1 MWILAIGLFD
11 SMRGRANDARL
22 VKNDLPS
29 VLASAGYQL
38 VRWQNAREVLAA
50 RVAKRRLPEAL
61 QLFLERWLSAE
72 TVRHFPELTPEAP
85 LTVTL
90 METAHAWQILSG
102 GLAEVPLER
111 ALLHLPA
118 LRAFW
123 SQELRREHFVA
134 LQALVPSVWMMDAAV
149 VPPGAVIAGLN
160 VTRWDAVRESERF
173 EIQDGLLLSKM
184 LPGNSVTAHYV
195 RDERGRIVLRDHAAV
210 G

>member
-22 VKNDLPS
+22 VKKDLPS

-72 TVRHFPELTPEAP
+72 TKCHFPELTPEAP

-90 METAHAWQILSG
+90 TEAVHGWQILSG

-134 LQALVPSVWMMDAAV
+134 LRALVPAVWMMDAAV

-160 VTRWDAVRESERF
+160 VTNWDAVRESERF
-173 EIQDGLLLSKM
+173 EIQDGLLLSKR
-184 LPGNSVTAHYV
+184 LPGNSVMARYV
-195 RDERGRIVLRDHAAV
+195 REESGRIVLRDHAAA